1 MYTPFVPQFYKVT
14 TLDPRPRSSTQST
27 HELCDYGSPAL
38 AASARKKAG
47 IRHSLHVDRLGTLER
62 AQWTSVRR
70 ILLHSTRP
78 PGPDQA

>member
-1 MYTPFVPQFYKVT
+1 MYTPFVPQFYKMT
-14 TLDPRPRSSTQST
+14 TLDPVPRPGRPRNFVTMAHLRLLQVQGKRRGFDT
-27 HELCDYGSPAL
+27 
-38 AASARKKAG
+38 
-47 IRHSLHVDRLGTLER
+47 LHVDRLGTLER